1 MEKDTEHTEVVFRKW
16 KGEIIALFP
25 YRFDDYR
32 ALTCL
37 SYMHVGHHSNA
48 DYNHIV
54 YHSKLATEEEYK
66 ELFQELE
73 SIGYLLKP
81 IQKIN
86 SKKWRIE
93 REKYLIKLKNL

>member
-16 KGEIIALFP
+16 KGQIIALFP

-37 SYMHVGHHSNA
+37 SYMHVGQHSNA
-48 DYNHIV
+48 DYDFIV
-54 YHSKLATEEEYK
+54 HHSKLATEQEYK

-73 SIGYLLKP
+73 SLGYLLNP
-81 IQKIN
+81 IQKRN
-86 SKKWRIE
+86 YSKMVSERKKFLTRI
-93 REKYLIKLKNL
+93 KNV